1 MDGIINVYK
10 EKGMTSF
17 DVLRALRRILREKK
31 MGHTGTLD
39 PMAEGVLLV
48 CVGKATKYV
57 DALMAKE
64 KIYQAEL
71 TLGIETDTEDSTGK
85 ILSEEEVSI
94 SKEDIEKILPRF
106 LGKQEQI
113 PPMYSAK
120 KLDGKK
126 LYELAREGK
135 TVERKPSQIEI
146 FALEILSYDC
156 PKLRFR
162 IHCSKGTYI
171 RTLCKDIGEAL
182 GTKAC
187 MSALLREQVGE
198 FSLKE
203 SYRLSEIE
211 KLEGEGK
218 RDTYL
223 LPPLYSKE
231 NTILTFGKFDGL
243 HLGHQKIFEELF
255 KEGKAENLVPSVLS
269 FTTHPSA
276 LFSGERQDLLCTE
289 DEHYTR
295 LQNAG
300 FSQIFLFP
308 LTLETAKM
316 PPEKFLEEILVKA
329 LKVKHLVV
337 GTDCSFG
344 YKGKGNVALLREK
357 AEVFGYKLTVVEK
370 ALTRDATGKSVEIS
384 STYIRKCL
392 EEGAVEE
399 TARLLGRYYTLSGTV
414 VHGKKIG
421 RSINFPTANILPK
434 EGKLCPMEG
443 VYHTRVLLGKDY
455 YEGMTSIGKNPSV
468 AENNP
473 LTIETHI
480 LGFQGDIY
488 GEKLR
493 LEFVSFIREQR
504 HFQDIEELKAQL
516 EKDLAFVEEESKKQE
531 S

>member
-1 MDGIINVYK
+1 
-10 EKGMTSF
+10 
-17 DVLRALRRILREKK
+17 
-31 MGHTGTLD
+31 
-39 PMAEGVLLV
+39 
-48 CVGKATKYV
+48 
-57 DALMAKE
+57 
-64 KIYQAEL
+64 
-71 TLGIETDTEDSTGK
+71 
-85 ILSEEEVSI
+85 
-94 SKEDIEKILPRF
+94 
-106 LGKQEQI
+106 
-113 PPMYSAK
+113 
-120 KLDGKK
+120 
-126 LYELAREGK
+126 
-135 TVERKPSQIEI
+135 
-146 FALEILSYDC
+146 
-156 PKLRFR
+156 
-162 IHCSKGTYI
+162 
-171 RTLCKDIGEAL
+171 
-182 GTKAC
+182 
-187 MSALLREQVGE
+187 MSALLREKVGE
-198 FSLKE
+198 FSLQD
-203 SYRLSEIE
+203 SFRLSDIE

-223 LPPLYSKE
+223 LPPLYSQKDS
-231 NTILTFGKFDGL
+231 ILTFGKFDGL
-243 HLGHQKIFEELF
+243 HLGHQKIFEDVF
-255 KEGKAENLVPSVLS
+255 REGRLENLVPSVLS
-269 FTTHPSA
+269 FTMHPSA

-316 PPEKFLEEILVKA
+316 PPEKFLEDILVKA

-344 YKGKGNVALLREK
+344 YKGKGDVALLQEK
-357 AEVFGYKLTVVEK
+357 SKDFGYKLTVVEK
-370 ALTRDATGKSVEIS
+370 ALTKDDAGNTVEIS

-399 TARLLGRYYTLSGTV
+399 AARLLGRKYTLSGTV

-468 AENNP
+468 AKNNP

-480 LGFQGDIY
+480 LDFQGDIY

-504 HFQDIEELKAQL
+504 HFQDIEELKTQL
-516 EKDLAFVEEESKKQE
+516 EKDLAFVKEESKKQE

>member
-85 ILSEEEVSI
+85 IRSEEEVSI
-94 SKEDIEKILPRF
+94 SKEDIEKI
-106 LGKQEQI
+106 

-120 KLDGKK
+120 KLEGKK

-146 FALEILSYDC
+146 FALEILSYNC

-198 FSLKE
+198 FSLKN
-203 SYRLSEIE
+203 SFSLSEIE

-218 RDTYL
+218 RDIYL

-243 HLGHQKIFEELF
+243 HLGHKKIFEELF

-269 FTTHPSA
+269 FTTHPSV

-300 FSQIFLFP
+300 FFQIFLSRP
-308 LTLETAKM
+308 
-316 PPEKFLEEILVKA
+316 
-329 LKVKHLVV
+329 
-337 GTDCSFG
+337 
-344 YKGKGNVALLREK
+344 
-357 AEVFGYKLTVVEK
+357 
-370 ALTRDATGKSVEIS
+370 
-384 STYIRKCL
+384 
-392 EEGAVEE
+392 
-399 TARLLGRYYTLSGTV
+399 
-414 VHGKKIG
+414 
-421 RSINFPTANILPK
+421 
-434 EGKLCPMEG
+434 
-443 VYHTRVLLGKDY
+443 
-455 YEGMTSIGKNPSV
+455 
-468 AENNP
+468 
-473 LTIETHI
+473 
-480 LGFQGDIY
+480 
-488 GEKLR
+488 
-493 LEFVSFIREQR
+493 
-504 HFQDIEELKAQL
+504 
-516 EKDLAFVEEESKKQE
+516 
-531 S
+531 